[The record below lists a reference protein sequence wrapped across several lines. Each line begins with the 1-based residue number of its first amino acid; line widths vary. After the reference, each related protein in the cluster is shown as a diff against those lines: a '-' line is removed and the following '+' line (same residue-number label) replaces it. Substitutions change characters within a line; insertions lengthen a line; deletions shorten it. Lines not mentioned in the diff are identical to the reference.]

1 MVGNGWQRFATAT
14 MCVSLVGFAACSGRN
29 GNGSPS
35 DSATA
40 ATSSGE
46 VGSAGQRGG
55 HDAGRGRGNT
65 EHNACGDGERDR
77 HDVDHRR

>member
-1 MVGNGWQRFATAT
+1 MATVRDGDDVCVARRFRGMQRPQRERQSERFRD
-14 MCVSLVGFAACSGRN
+14 CCNIEWRGR
-29 GNGSPS
+29 
-35 DSATA
+35 
-40 ATSSGE
+40 
-46 VGSAGQRGG
+46 SAGQRGG